1 MTEGLRIR
9 AAVRALILDPADRV
23 MLVRFEFP
31 TATVWAMPGG
41 GIEPGE
47 TDHDALRRE
56 LAEELGLVDVEIGP
70 HIWTRLHI
78 VPFLDGSH
86 DGQRDHVYLV
96 RTGPFEPAPH
106 LSWEQLNAERVH
118 ELRWWSRD
126 QLATD
131 DALFAPR
138 RLPALI
144 ADVLTA
150 GPPPE
155 ALDTGV

>member
-1 MTEGLRIR
+1 VTNGLRIR
-9 AAVRALILDPADRV
+9 AAVRALILDPNDRV

-56 LAEELGLVDVEIGP
+56 MAEELGLVDVEIGP

-78 VPFLDGSH
+78 VPFVDGSY
-86 DGQRDHVYLV
+86 DGQRDRIYLV
-96 RTGPFEPAPH
+96 RTDAFEPAPH
-106 LSWEQLNAERVH
+106 LTWEQLNAERVH
-118 ELRWWSRD
+118 ELRWWHRD

-131 DALFAPR
+131 TVLFAPR
-138 RLPALI
+138 RLPELI
-144 ADVLTA
+144 TDLLSGGAPTE
-150 GPPPE
+150 P
-155 ALDTGV
+155 LDTGV